1 MRPERADAFAAA
13 LLDPDQPAPT
23 GLLGRDGRAA
33 GRRFAVYR
41 NNVVVG
47 LVDALAARF
56 PVVAAL
62 VGDDFF
68 RAMAA
73 VFARAEP
80 PRSPLLFRY
89 GDGFP
94 AFIEDFPP
102 AAAIG
107 YLADVARLEWAMGE
121 AAVAAD
127 APALGRGDLA
137 ALSPEVLLTAPLALH
152 PSLRCVA
159 SPWPILAL
167 WRAHLPGARP
177 PEVWPEGGETVLV
190 LRDRGDRIVTVALNA
205 GEAACLDGLRAG
217 ASFGAAAEAGLAV
230 AADFDAGGFLLT
242 LVDFDAVVGV
252 RAGDFTPC

>member
-1 MRPERADAFAAA
+1 MRPEHHAAFAAA
-13 LLDPDQPAPT
+13 LLDPDSAVPA
-23 GLLGRDGRAA
+23 GLVGRDIT
-33 GRRFAVYR
+33 RRFAVYR

-80 PRSPLLFRY
+80 PRSALLFRY
-89 GDGFP
+89 GDGF
-94 AFIEDFPP
+94 ADFLDRFPP
-102 AAAIG
+102 AAEIG

-127 APALGRGDLA
+127 AAVLGRADLA
-137 ALSPEVLLTAPLALH
+137 GLAPEALLGARIDPH

-159 SPWPILAL
+159 SPWPILSL
-167 WRAHLPGARP
+167 WRAHQPGATP
-177 PEVWPEGGETVLV
+177 PDVWPESGETVAV
-190 LRDRGDRIVTVALNA
+190 LRDRADRITSIALDA
-205 GEAACLDGLRAG
+205 GEAACLDALRAG
-217 ASFGAAAEAGLAV
+217 QNFAAAAEAGLA
-230 AADFDAGGFLLT
+230 AAPDFDPGPFLLT
-242 LVDFDAVVGV
+242 LIDLDAIVGV
-252 RAGDFTPC
+252 TPGDAPT